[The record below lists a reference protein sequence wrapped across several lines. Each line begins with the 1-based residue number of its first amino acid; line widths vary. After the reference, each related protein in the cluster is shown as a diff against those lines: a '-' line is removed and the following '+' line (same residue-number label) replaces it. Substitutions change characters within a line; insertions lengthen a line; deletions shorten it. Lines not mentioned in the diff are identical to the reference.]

1 MRRLLA
7 MAVVLLLAACQS
19 HYAQVAE
26 LRHPADG
33 ARILLMPPD
42 IELYEIGAF
51 GTAEPRAE
59 WTEAAKTHLVEALR
73 QQNSARGLRLV
84 DYDPSRVSA
93 DDRVEVEQLENL
105 HGVVGRTILD
115 HHYVPIRSLPSR
127 GGKVDWSLGPEAR
140 RLRKVGDADYALFI
154 YIRDTYS
161 SLGRR
166 AMQLVMLGLFA
177 SPSIGGQQLGF
188 ASLVD
193 LDTGDIVWFNRILR
207 DFGDLRDAAAADATA
222 TELLAGLPK

>member
-1 MRRLLA
+1 M
-7 MAVVLLLAACQS
+7 
-19 HYAQVAE
+19 
-26 LRHPADG
+26 
-33 ARILLMPPD
+33 
-42 IELYEIGAF
+42 
-51 GTAEPRAE
+51 
-59 WTEAAKTHLVEALR
+59 
-73 QQNSARGLRLV
+73 
-84 DYDPSRVSA
+84 
-93 DDRVEVEQLENL
+93 
-105 HGVVGRTILD
+105 
-115 HHYVPIRSLPSR
+115 PIRSLPSR

-140 RLRKVGDADYALFI
+140 RLKKAGGADYALFV

-177 SPSIGGQQLGF
+177 SPSLGGQQLGF

-222 TELLAGLPK
+222 RELLAGLPK